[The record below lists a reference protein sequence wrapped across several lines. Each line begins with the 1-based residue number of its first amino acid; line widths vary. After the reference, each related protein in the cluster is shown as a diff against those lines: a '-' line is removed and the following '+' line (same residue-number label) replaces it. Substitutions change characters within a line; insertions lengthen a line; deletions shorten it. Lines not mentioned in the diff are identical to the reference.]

1 MNLCEITIPGLR
13 GAASMQLART
23 TLVRQFPDVLDV
35 LAARRRRTVLVVFLG
50 QERRAEW
57 AVALDR
63 ALRSDRPWRW
73 RRLRRRRDAVAE
85 MRG

>member
-73 RRLRRRRDAVAE
+73 RRLRPRRDAVAE

>member
-50 QERRAEW
+50 HERLEEW

-63 ALRSDRPWRW
+63 ALRSDRPRRW
-73 RRLRRRRDAVAE
+73 RRLRPRRDVVAE

>member
-13 GAASMQLART
+13 GGASMQLART

-50 QERRAEW
+50 HERLEEW

-63 ALRSDRPWRW
+63 ALRSDRPRRW
-73 RRLRRRRDAVAE
+73 RRLRARSHAVAE
-85 MRG
+85 MRR

>member
-1 MNLCEITIPGLR
+1 
-13 GAASMQLART
+13 MQLART

-73 RRLRRRRDAVAE
+73 RRLRPRRDAVAE

>member
-13 GAASMQLART
+13 GEASMQLART

-50 QERRAEW
+50 HERLEEW
-57 AVALDR
+57 AVALDH

-73 RRLRRRRDAVAE
+73 PRLRPGSRAVAE
-85 MRG
+85 MRR

>member
-13 GAASMQLART
+13 GEAAMQLART

-50 QERRAEW
+50 HERLEEW
-57 AVALDR
+57 AAALDR
-63 ALRSDRPWRW
+63 ALRSDRPRRW
-73 RRLRRRRDAVAE
+73 RRLRPGSDAIAE
-85 MRG
+85 MRR